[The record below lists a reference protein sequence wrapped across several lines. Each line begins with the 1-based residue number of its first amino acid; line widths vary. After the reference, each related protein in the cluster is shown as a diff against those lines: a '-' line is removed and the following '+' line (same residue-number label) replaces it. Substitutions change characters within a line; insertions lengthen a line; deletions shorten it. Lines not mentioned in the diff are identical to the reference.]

1 MLHGLVGRRQQI
13 GGFMLTDEIGGLE
26 AAREALAR
34 ERLEELQA
42 LARTYRNWS
51 V

>member
-1 MLHGLVGRRQQI
+1 MKEDVDSREL
-13 GGFMLTDEIGGLE
+13 D
-26 AAREALAR
+26 REALAR

-51 V
+51 VKELAIAPRPPAGQAHP